1 MFPESGRTGK
11 ASKATAGGFLCAILL
26 MSAADLR
33 AGARVYSNIEYSHAG
48 GYSLLMDGHVP
59 ASDRP
64 VPVVILVHGGA
75 WVSGDRK
82 RSVEP
87 LFKPLSDAGFAWFS
101 ISYRLASSSPTLA
114 GSAALVTG
122 AVDDVRAAVEFV
134 RSHAAEYNIDPNRIA
149 LMGESAGAQLSAMAA
164 LRPAR
169 HAEVQAVV
177 GFYCPSD
184 LAALIQTM
192 PMIPETI
199 RRVVRA
205 TPFEDLLVSRL
216 REVSPVNWVR
226 EDAPPFLL
234 IHGTADTVV
243 PFQQSVEMC
252 SALRKAGSSCDLYP
266 VVGGGHGL
274 RWWEPAPRLLT
285 YKYDM
290 VRWLTQELSSP
301 KPRLRK

>member
-1 MFPESGRTGK
+1 MREI
-11 ASKATAGGFLCAILL
+11 ATTLSAVPLAILL
-26 MSAADLR
+26 MSSADLH
-33 AGARVYSNIEYSHAG
+33 AGARVYSDIEFSHPG
-48 GYSLLMDGHVP
+48 GYSLLMDGRVP
-59 ASDRP
+59 ASDGP

-114 GSAALVTG
+114 GSAAMLSG
-122 AVDDVRAAVEFV
+122 AVDDVRAAVEYI
-134 RSHAAEYNIDPNRIA
+134 RAHAVEYNVDPHRIA

-164 LRPAR
+164 LKPALNG
-169 HAEVQAVV
+169 EVQAVV

-192 PMIPETI
+192 PMIPERI
-199 RRVVRA
+199 RRVVRG
-205 TPFEDLLVSRL
+205 TPFEDLLVSHL
-216 REVSPVNWVR
+216 REVSPINWVR
-226 EDAPPFLL
+226 EKAPPFLL

-243 PFQQSVEMC
+243 PFGQSVEMC
-252 SALRKAGSSCDLYP
+252 SALRKVGSACDLYP
-266 VVGGGHGL
+266 VDGGGHGL
-274 RWWEPAPRLLT
+274 RWWEPAPRLTT

-290 VRWLTQELSSP
+290 VRWLAQELSPS
-301 KPRLRK
+301 KLRRRN